1 MPGFFFFAPVLNK
14 ERKNVG
20 SVVHKWNTKRENM
33 VKIGLGHS
41 NKGLKKSINKD
52 LYE

>member
-1 MPGFFFFAPVLNK
+1 M
-14 ERKNVG
+14 G
-20 SVVHKWNTKRENM
+20 SVVHKWNTKQKNR

-41 NKGLKKSINKD
+41 DKGVKKSINKG